1 MSATFFYEFLE
12 TLSDG
17 VILTTSK
24 KSAIISLSLGVDRN
38 RWAEGS
44 MEGEGLEEL
53 AVEIDTVLILFSG
66 VANFPEIL
74 YNSLE

>member
-1 MSATFFYEFLE
+1 
-12 TLSDG
+12 
-17 VILTTSK
+17 
-24 KSAIISLSLGVDRN
+24 
-38 RWAEGS
+38 